1 MTARTHERKLERMPS
16 TAAARPATRPS
27 RTSKNIRTHGLTRGF
42 TRRPERPVARPRMY
56 IKRLERIRKLLERTA
71 GRRRLSATINEQLI
85 FHTRASNYNVDYYI
99 VVGDQCS
106 VRSDNKLE
114 HLD

>member
-27 RTSKNIRTHGLTRGF
+27 RTSKDIRMYGLTRGF

-56 IKRLERIRKLLERTA
+56 IKRLE
-71 GRRRLSATINEQLI
+71 RRRLSATINEQLI

>member
-1 MTARTHERKLERMPS
+1 MAKTWPHEHKLERMPS
-16 TAAARPATRPS
+16 TAAAPPATRPS
-27 RTSKNIRTHGLTRGF
+27 RTSKDIRMYGLTRDF

-56 IKRLERIRKLLERTA
+56 IKRLERIRKLLERTATA

-99 VVGDQCS
+99 VVGDQ
-106 VRSDNKLE
+106 N
-114 HLD
+114 HNIQWW

>member
-1 MTARTHERKLERMPS
+1 MPS

-27 RTSKNIRTHGLTRGF
+27 RTSKDIRTHGLTR
-42 TRRPERPVARPRMY
+42 RPERPVTRPRMY
-56 IKRLERIRKLLERTA
+56 IKRLERIRKLLERPA
-71 GRRRLSATINEQLI
+71 GRRRLCATINEQLI

-114 HLD
+114 HLPGRQLYCRLLQSCWRT